1 LGEDAYGLAEA
12 IGLMA
17 NGFSEN
23 GQLGIYLDNLAQ
35 YENHKN
41 ALDADYAAGRISQ
54 ADYVAGLREA

>member
-1 LGEDAYGLAEA
+1 
-12 IGLMA
+12 
-17 NGFSEN
+17 
-23 GQLGIYLDNLAQ
+23 LGIYLDNLAQ